1 MVAAIVGGIV
11 GTIVMT
17 MVMVMAPRMGMPEMD
32 VPGML
37 GSMFGAPNR
46 MLGMGMHLMMGVIF
60 GILYYL
66 LGALGAGIGT
76 ALLYG
81 AIHWLIAGAA
91 MGMVPMMHVGIK
103 SGKVA
108 APGMYMTAKGGMMSF
123 VGGLI
128 GHLVYAASVWLI
140 AGLF

>member
-1 MVAAIVGGIV
+1 MLAAIVGGIV

-46 MLGMGMHLMMGVIF
+46 TLGLGMHLMMGAIF

-81 AIHWLIAGAA
+81 TIHWLIAGAA
-91 MGMVPMMHVGIK
+91 MGMVPMMHAGIK

-108 APGMYMTAKGGMMSF
+108 APGLYMTAKGGMMSF
-123 VGGLI
+123 VGGLV
-128 GHLVYAASVWLI
+128 GHLVFAASVWFI
-140 AGLF
+140 ASLF